1 MFAKF
6 DPLWGTIFGGPFLP
20 LLAAKIGLGDQF
32 YCQNRSGGPILGG
45 TDFGVRELHNYLLGA
60 HNIYSFSIV
69 RLIVKAESKPRASK
83 YST

>member
-6 DPLWGTIFGGPFLP
+6 GPLWGTIFGKGGP
-20 LLAAKIGLGDQF
+20 LLAAKIDLGDQF
-32 YCQNRSGGPILGG
+32 YCQNRSGGPILEG